1 MQTGKTHFVKN
12 NFVKIHKYDWKKL
25 KQSVFLKLSLLKV
38 TSSKIALNNFIK
50 NKSEKSLCPKHV
62 KHKSGGQ
69 EIKFQEVKTGDG
81 KFL

>member
-1 MQTGKTHFVKN
+1 
-12 NFVKIHKYDWKKL
+12 
-25 KQSVFLKLSLLKV
+25 LKLSLLKV